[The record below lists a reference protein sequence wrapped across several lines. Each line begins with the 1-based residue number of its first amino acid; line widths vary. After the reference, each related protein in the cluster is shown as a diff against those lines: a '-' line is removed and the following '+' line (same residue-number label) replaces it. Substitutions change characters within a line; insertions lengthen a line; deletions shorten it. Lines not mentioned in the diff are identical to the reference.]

1 MKTQIPKYRHHGP
14 SGPWTLCTE
23 ARQEGRGTSPTL
35 THTGIL
41 PCRPPGSDTAS
52 GGHPGLAGT
61 PRHTRGS
68 SRESWGR
75 GRSGHSGTAA
85 RTLARS
91 PSLRHR
97 PGPESA
103 PELPGGSALCHGA
116 GPTHLDEIKAGQEGD
131 AVLDHFALWPLL
143 RRHAG
148 RLPVCASS
156 PGRGVHR
163 AAEASCLLQP
173 QAPGAADVTFPAG
186 TAGTSALRAAPP
198 PPPAPLCSN
207 PAALGARRSP
217 SSLL

>member
-1 MKTQIPKYRHHGP
+1 MAPLGHGLCAQRHDRRAGERAPHSLTQVSFP
-14 SGPWTLCTE
+14 
-23 ARQEGRGTSPTL
+23 A
-35 THTGIL
+35 
-41 PCRPPGSDTAS
+41 
-52 GGHPGLAGT
+52 GHPAATPLVVVTPGWQALPGT
-61 PRHTRGS
+61 LGGAPENPGEGGDRGI
-68 SRESWGR
+68 R
-75 GRSGHSGTAA
+75 GQRRA